1 MEKPINFLTASGG
14 DLFDYF
20 YSLQTHYATSYRAIA
35 ILRDE
40 IAAAVEAKVRGE
52 CAEDIEA
59 IRCKYDDAVADF
71 LHAKA
76 RAERAEADANEV
88 REAFKRVSTE
98 MDRAER
104 RQREMGEHGKRWEE
118 RARKAEAALAD
129 AKREGAYE
137 ALTKFE
143 ERVGWYPGCL
153 ATLGNIRA
161 FRDSLY
167 APTPARSVMPVQLP
181 VVNVSDFYD
190 APAVII
196 RPEQARAIVA
206 LAQEA
211 R

>member
-1 MEKPINFLTASGG
+1 MEKPINFLTARGD

-59 IRCKYDDAVADF
+59 IRCKYDEAVADF

-88 REAFKRVSTE
+88 REAFKRVSIE

-129 AKREGAYE
+129 AKREGAYA
-137 ALTKFE
+137 ALMRYNDYLQVSDIPMNPYAYADKH
-143 ERVGWYPGCL
+143 
-153 ATLGNIRA
+153 
-161 FRDSLY
+161 Y

>member
-1 MEKPINFLTASGG
+1 MSKPVDFLTASGG

-20 YSLQTHYATSYRAIA
+20 YSLQTHHATSYRAIA

-52 CAEDIEA
+52 CADTLRDMESASHGYRRSSEEWQ
-59 IRCKYDDAVADF
+59 R
-71 LHAKA
+71 
-76 RAERAEADANEV
+76 RAERAEAERDAAYSEIA
-88 REAFKRVSTE
+88 RIGRLPDPSDIAEYKRV
-98 MDRAER
+98 A
-104 RQREMGEHGKRWEE
+104 
-118 RARKAEAALAD
+118 
-129 AKREGAYE
+129 AYE
-137 ALTKFE
+137 ALTK
-143 ERVGWYPGCL
+143 L
-153 ATLGNIRA
+153 ADKFVVDWGLKKVNTIRK

-167 APTPARSVMPVQLP
+167 APTPARSVMP

>member
-1 MEKPINFLTASGG
+1 M
-14 DLFDYF
+14 
-20 YSLQTHYATSYRAIA
+20 
-35 ILRDE
+35 
-40 IAAAVEAKVRGE
+40 VRGE
-52 CAEDIEA
+52 CADTLRDMESASHGYRRSSEEWQ
-59 IRCKYDDAVADF
+59 R
-71 LHAKA
+71 

-88 REAFKRVSTE
+88 REAFKRVSIE

-137 ALTKFE
+137 ALTK
-143 ERVGWYPGCL
+143 L
-153 ATLGNIRA
+153 ADKFVVDWVLENVAKTIRK
-161 FRDSLY
+161 FRDSVY